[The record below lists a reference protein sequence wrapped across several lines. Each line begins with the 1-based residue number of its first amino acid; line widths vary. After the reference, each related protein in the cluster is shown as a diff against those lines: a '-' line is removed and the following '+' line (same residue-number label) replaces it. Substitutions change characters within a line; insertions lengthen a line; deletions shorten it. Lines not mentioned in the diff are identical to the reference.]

1 MGKKI
6 IIDSTAVEV
15 KSEKIDNNFNNYNS
29 DNIGN
34 NKILEWLVYMIGYGI
49 VLLMVSSLFDSF
61 YINKD
66 YFGAYAFIA
75 AIIIY
80 VLNKTVKPIINF
92 LMLPMTIVSL
102 GLAYPIVNMIILK
115 ITSIILG
122 KENFYISG
130 FFLPFVVV
138 LIISFF
144 NILMEG
150 LVIKP
155 IIERRK

>member
-6 IIDSTAVEV
+6 IIESTAVEI
-15 KSEKIDNNFNNYNS
+15 KSEKNNNNYN
-29 DNIGN
+29 NINKGK
-34 NKILEWLVYMIGYGI
+34 NKILEWLVYMIGYAV
-49 VLLMVSSLFDSF
+49 VLLIVSSLFNSF
-61 YINKD
+61 YISKD
-66 YFGAYAFIA
+66 YFGMYAFVA

-92 LMLPMTIVSL
+92 FMLPVTIASL

-122 KENFYISG
+122 KENFYVNG
-130 FFLPFVVV
+130 FFVTFVVV

-150 LVIKP
+150 LIIKP
-155 IIERRK
+155 IIGSDSNNG

>member
-1 MGKKI
+1 MKKKVI
-6 IIDSTAVEV
+6 IESTAVEV
-15 KSEKIDNNFNNYNS
+15 KSERINNNL
-29 DNIGN
+29 IN
-34 NKILEWLVYMIGYGI
+34 NKILEWLIYMVGYGI
-49 VLLMVSSLFDSF
+49 VLLIVSSLFSSF

-66 YFGAYAFIA
+66 YFGMYAFVA

-80 VLNKTVKPIINF
+80 VLNQTVKPIIKF
-92 LMLPMTIVSL
+92 FMLPVTVISM
-102 GLAYPIVNMIILK
+102 GLAYPIVNIIILK
-115 ITSIILG
+115 LTSLILG

-130 FFLPFVVV
+130 FFVSFLVV

-155 IIERRK
+155 IIGKRDNING

>member
-6 IIDSTAVEV
+6 IIDSTAIEV
-15 KSEKIDNNFNNYNS
+15 KSEKISNNFRNNNYKKN
-29 DNIGN
+29 GN
-34 NKILEWLVYMIGYGI
+34 EVLEWLIYMIGYGT
-49 VLLMVSSLFDSF
+49 VLLMVSSIFDSF

-66 YFGAYAFIA
+66 YFGIYAFLA

-80 VLNKTVKPIINF
+80 ILNKTVKPIINY
-92 LMLPMTIVSL
+92 LMLPITIISL
-102 GLAYPIVNMIILK
+102 GLAYPIVNIIVLK

-122 KENFYISG
+122 KENFYING
-130 FFLPFVVV
+130 FFVSFIIV

-155 IIERRK
+155 FIERRK

>member
-6 IIDSTAVEV
+6 IIESTAVEV
-15 KSEKIDNNFNNYNS
+15 KNERIKNNYKK
-29 DNIGN
+29 N

-49 VLLMVSSLFDSF
+49 VLLVVSSLFDSF

-66 YFGAYAFIA
+66 YFGMYAFIG

-92 LMLPMTIVSL
+92 LMLPVTIGSL
-102 GLAYPIVNMIILK
+102 GLLYPIVNIIVLK

-122 KENFYISG
+122 KENFYLDG
-130 FFLPFVVV
+130 FFISFFVV
-138 LIISFF
+138 LIISGF

-155 IIERRK
+155 IVNGCDKNG